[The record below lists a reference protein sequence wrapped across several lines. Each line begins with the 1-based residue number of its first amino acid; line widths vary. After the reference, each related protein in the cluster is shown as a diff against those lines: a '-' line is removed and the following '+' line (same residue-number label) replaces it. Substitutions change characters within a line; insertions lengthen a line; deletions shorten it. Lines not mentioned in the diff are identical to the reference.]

1 MIKIL
6 RDVIGVNQ
14 GMVNIPFTLENLPD
28 KALTLEAIIFDGQ
41 NYLPVPNVIHQVTN
55 DSETIIEEVIQEN
68 QDDLFVVKLDLT
80 QQDVESVYIRIY
92 NQDTSFVTPMIHI
105 TKSESATM
113 QTKAIS
119 LEFRPKSVRVLD
131 SVDCTFAGTL
141 AAFDKTNFDIQILA
155 SNNSDSTSPV
165 WEDMTT
171 QYLDKTAFEFT
182 NSEKDNDKA
191 WSVAVKY
198 VVTKLSTNSTVEISD
213 VKLIV
218 L

>member
-6 RDVIGVNQ
+6 RDVVGVNQ
-14 GMVNIPFTLENLPD
+14 DMVNIPFTLENLPD
-28 KALTLEAIIFDGQ
+28 KTLTLEAIIFDGQ
-41 NYLPVPNVIHQVTN
+41 HYLPISDVIYQVTN
-55 DSETIIEEVIQEN
+55 DSDVVIEEVTKEN
-68 QDDLFVVKLDLT
+68 QDDLFVVKLDLS
-80 QQDVESVYIRIY
+80 QQDAESIYIRIY

-105 TKSESATM
+105 TKCNTATM

-119 LEFRPKSVRVLD
+119 LDFRPKSVRVLD

-141 AAFDKTNFDIQILA
+141 AAFDKTNFDIQILT